1 MKCYVLLIIV
11 EEMLPFNF
19 VYKILEYH
27 NRIIF
32 DYTNMFEWKKKFN
45 KVSDELYTMYT
56 MYCA

>member
-1 MKCYVLLIIV
+1 MKYYVLVIIV
-11 EEMLPFNF
+11 EEMLLFNF

-45 KVSDELYTMYT
+45 KVSNELYTMY
-56 MYCA
+56 CA